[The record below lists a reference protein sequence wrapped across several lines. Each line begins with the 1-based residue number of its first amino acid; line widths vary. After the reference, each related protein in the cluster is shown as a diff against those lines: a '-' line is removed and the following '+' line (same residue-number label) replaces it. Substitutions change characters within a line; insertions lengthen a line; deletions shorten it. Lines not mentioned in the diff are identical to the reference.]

1 MKDRSYLPAS
11 VTILV
16 VTLLLAL
23 LYEAHYQSVRVGTM
37 GFPLDDSWIFWV
49 FARNLATGH
58 GFSFNPGQPVLGTTS
73 ILWVLVLAGSYLVT
87 HGVVFISKF
96 WGVVFFLSAVL
107 LTYRICLFHTRSK
120 KVACLAVLTFALAP
134 SLIFGALSGMETSL
148 ATFLVCLT
156 LFFHLKERGKSRK
169 IFFAPLFGA
178 LCFAARPELISLYPL
193 LLLHG
198 SLFPSEGEGG
208 RSVPVIIRKLIIF
221 ALFLCPVFVLSFSV
235 SGHALPN
242 TLAAKALDS
251 GLLWAIGNFNLE
263 EILVSLSLNPFVW
276 GGTMLVGLVGLN
288 VFWAFFWANGLVLS
302 FLRKDTL
309 IYPLLFFLIPI
320 LRGVIAPVGTSFSGE
335 HRYVSFLFPLLAV
348 FFVIGWERLEVLGS
362 VRVSVKTLRKWLLS
376 AAGVFAILALFF
388 YVNPLVR
395 KDLFL
400 GFFSRYYFPA
410 IQAKSTLLNFC
421 DLRFVFCFAA
431 AFIALAASLGT
442 TGLSAKLRVGRN
454 VLWALLVAGVV
465 LQVGFLINRAQRY
478 ALSVKNINQM
488 QVHLGRWISENLPEG
503 SLVAIN
509 DVGAIKF
516 FGNRECLDLEGLVSP
531 SIVPY
536 KVMGK
541 DSYPVYLNKHRPDY
555 FVIFPIWYPST
566 SAVLGLWER
575 VLYDVGLYDNIA
587 CGGGGYMLA
596 AKPDWQLFD
605 STFAGSGIL
614 DIEPYVPRKSLK
626 RRWHDAQQRQELA
639 SDWKLYEEKGIE
651 AESGRSFNKAGE
663 FFLRAESYHPESD
676 EFYTHL
682 AAFYENTG
690 DSVRSLAAGQK
701 ATWYRLFPPPG
712 FQFPGVR

>member
-1 MKDRSYLPAS
+1 MKDRLYLPAS
-11 VTILV
+11 LMVPLVTV
-16 VTLLLAL
+16 LLAL
-23 LYEAHYQSVRVGTM
+23 LYEAHYHAIRAGTM

-49 FARNLATGH
+49 FARNLATGG
-58 GFSFNPGQPVLGTTS
+58 GFSFNPGEPVLGTTS
-73 ILWVLVLAGSYLVT
+73 ILWVLVLAGSYLVS

-96 WGVVFFLSAVL
+96 WGVIFFMLSIF
-107 LTYRICLFHTRSK
+107 LTYRICLFHTPSK
-120 KVACLAVLTFALAP
+120 KTACLAVLTFALAP
-134 SLIFGALSGMETSL
+134 SMVLGTLSGMETSL
-148 ATFLVCLT
+148 ATLLVCLT
-156 LFFHLKERGKSRK
+156 LFFHLKERGKNRK
-169 IFFAPLFGA
+169 VFFAPLFGA
-178 LCFAARPELISLYPL
+178 LCFAARPELVSLYPI

-198 SLFPSEGEGG
+198 LLFSSEGEAG
-208 RSVPVIIRKLIIF
+208 RSAPVNIRKLVIF
-221 ALFLCPVFVLSFSV
+221 LLFLCPVFILSYSA
-235 SGHALPN
+235 SGHILPN
-242 TLAAKALDS
+242 TLTAKALDS
-251 GLLWAIGNFNLE
+251 GLLWAIGHSNLE
-263 EILVSLSLNPFVW
+263 EIFVSLSLNPFVW
-276 GGTMLVGLVGLN
+276 GGTMLVSLVGLN
-288 VFWAFFWANGLVLS
+288 VFWAFFWGNGLIRSL
-302 FLRKDTL
+302 LRKETL
-309 IYPLLFFLIPI
+309 IYPLIFFLIPM

-348 FFVIGWERLEVLGS
+348 FFVIGWEGFDGLGS
-362 VRVSVKTLRKWLLS
+362 VRISMKILRKWLLL
-376 AAGVFAILALFF
+376 AAGVFAIPALFF

-431 AFIALAASLGT
+431 AFVAVAALLGT
-442 TGLSAKLRVGRN
+442 TGLSTKLRLGKK

-465 LQVGFLINRAQRY
+465 LQAGFLINRAQRY
-478 ALSVKNINQM
+478 VLSVKNINQM

-531 SIVPY
+531 SIIPY
-536 KVMGK
+536 KIMGK

-566 SAVLGLWER
+566 SAFLGLWER
-575 VLYDVGLYDNIA
+575 VLHDVGLYDNIA

-605 STFAGSGIL
+605 STFAGSDLL

-639 SDWKLYEEKGIE
+639 PDWKLYEEKGIE
-651 AESGRSFNKAGE
+651 AENAHRFNKAEE

-676 EFYTHL
+676 EFYTRL
-682 AAFYENTG
+682 AAFYETTG
-690 DSVRSLAAGQK
+690 DSMRSQAARQK
-701 ATWYRLFPPPG
+701 STRYRLFPPPG